1 MVSAIASLIANLF
14 DPAFAL
20 VAIALGAAL
29 TLGIKRLWLRFAYM
43 LILAVVIGLFIK
55 RHLMETSLAAVPSA
69 ISGPEENFKVWNS
82 IVGTKYEQHHN
93 LFANVRSQV
102 AINLIKRRID
112 ERERDCLHLVGQGP
126 NLFGRCRQLMSGVA
140 AISILFHMIVGG
152 ILISIYMRRRAAR
165 IR

>member
-55 RHLMETSLAAVPSA
+55 PHLMKP
-69 ISGPEENFKVWNS
+69 
-82 IVGTKYEQHHN
+82 H
-93 LFANVRSQV
+93 
-102 AINLIKRRID
+102 
-112 ERERDCLHLVGQGP
+112 
-126 NLFGRCRQLMSGVA
+126 
-140 AISILFHMIVGG
+140 
-152 ILISIYMRRRAAR
+152 
-165 IR
+165 